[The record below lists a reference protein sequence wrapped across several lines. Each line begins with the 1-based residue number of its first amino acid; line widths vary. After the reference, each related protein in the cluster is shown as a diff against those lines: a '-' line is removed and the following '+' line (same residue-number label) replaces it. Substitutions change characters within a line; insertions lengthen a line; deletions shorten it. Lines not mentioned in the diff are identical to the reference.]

1 MTVKPKQAAPAATAQ
16 NFTPVIANISEAER
30 IPILLAAH
38 QKHATELLAIEA
50 SQEKLNTTLLG
61 IYSAGFALITAA
73 VGKDAKP
80 ILQTAGHPSYL
91 AIALVIFAAILGAY
105 GLVMTWRRGVARED
119 VREGLFRI
127 DNALAFFKPDFYLKG
142 RPLYPDDW
150 KTFSKKRWL
159 NWSIAIVII
168 AGLAFIAAV
177 LIVGWS

>member
-1 MTVKPKQAAPAATAQ
+1 MTVTPTQAAPAAEAPELR
-16 NFTPVIANISEAER
+16 PVIANLSQAER
-30 IPILLAAH
+30 IQILLVAH

-91 AIALVIFAAILGAY
+91 ALALVIFAAILGAY
-105 GLVMTWRRGVARED
+105 GLAMTKRRGEAREA
-119 VREGLFRI
+119 VREGLSHI
-127 DNALAFFKPDFYLKG
+127 DNALAFFEPGFYLKG
-142 RPLYPDDW
+142 LPLYPPDW
-150 KTFSKKRWL
+150 QNFSKKKWL
-159 NWSIAIVII
+159 NGSIAIVII

>member
-1 MTVKPKQAAPAATAQ
+1 MTVTQTQGAAATQ
-16 NFTPVIANISEAER
+16 QTITPVIANLTQPER
-30 IPILLAAH
+30 IQILLAAH

-91 AIALVIFAAILGAY
+91 ACALVIFAAILGAY
-105 GLVMTWRRGVARED
+105 GLAMTKRRGAARED
-119 VREGLFRI
+119 VREGLSRI
-127 DNALAFFKPDFYLKG
+127 DNALAFFRPGFYLQG
-142 RPLYPDDW
+142 LPLYPPDW
-150 KTFSKKRWL
+150 QNFSKKTWL